1 MCRPF
6 TWMKL
11 RTSCQRLQLSVELS
25 CGRALVTVLDLKSWM
40 LSWNSNGNNIV
51 ACNFAHF
58 AANDVKRW
66 QVEMEPV
73 PHDNNTS
80 WMVKPDHQMFVAP
93 WSTDSHTNFTWKK
106 ARKNFR
112 GTKARKANWAFWWVS
127 LIFLALAF
135 YTLYTLAAKTNR
147 KAARKVLIR
156 KKDTFSRVCHSFL
169 QLPTIIFDSVPDTTK
184 SHKNHQQCRLL
195 LDLC

>member
-58 AANDVKRW
+58 AANDVKCW

-93 WSTDSHTNFTWKK
+93 WSTDSHSNFTWKK

-156 KKDTFSRVCHSFL
+156 KKEKSLSWY
-169 QLPTIIFDSVPDTTK
+169 IFTGMPFIFAA
-184 SHKNHQQCRLL
+184 SHYNIWFCTRHHKIS
-195 LDLC
+195 